1 MGKHM
6 IQELLLGAMGKL
18 ILEIMGKIIKI
29 WEKNVQ
35 FVALLGIFEKAA
47 RIVYFQ
53 HAKRPHFTN
62 LVSEIRKL
70 FIQYFRRIKK

>member
-1 MGKHM
+1 MNGKTYDSG
-6 IQELLLGAMGKL
+6 IALGGDGKVDSGNN
-18 ILEIMGKIIKI
+18 GKNNQNS
-29 WEKNVQ
+29 EKKFQ

-70 FIQYFRRIKK
+70 FILYFRK